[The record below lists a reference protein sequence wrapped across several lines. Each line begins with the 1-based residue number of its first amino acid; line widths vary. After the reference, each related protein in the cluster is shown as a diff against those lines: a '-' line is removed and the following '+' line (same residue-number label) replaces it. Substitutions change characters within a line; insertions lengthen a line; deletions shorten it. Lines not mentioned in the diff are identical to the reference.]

1 MDYLEQRVSAVLYYG
16 LKRPAEATALVERAK
31 TWWPGDEWQRRLEP
45 TRVSLQSMTDGLRDS
60 VDVFERLLADPKLG
74 TTARRQLE
82 PMHALA
88 LFFAGRGKE
97 AHAVA
102 HRARPSIPLR
112 DQSDMLALIAFEL
125 ISCHTGE
132 DWPGLDEY
140 MRQAMREAVR
150 AGDHEA
156 AGHAALTLGCTH
168 SMAGR
173 FDDATRRLAEAELH
187 FERQDAFS
195 TIVMVLSH
203 RFLASPA

>member
-1 MDYLEQRVSAVLYYG
+1 M
-16 LKRPAEATALVERAK
+16 
-31 TWWPGDEWQRRLEP
+31 
-45 TRVSLQSMTDGLRDS
+45 
-60 VDVFERLLADPKLG
+60 LADPKLG
-74 TTARRQLE
+74 TAARRQLE

-97 AHAVA
+97 AYAVVN
-102 HRARPSIPLR
+102 RTRPPIPLR

-132 DWPGLDEY
+132 HWPALDEY
-140 MRQAMREAVR
+140 MRRAMRDAVR

-156 AGHAALTLGCTH
+156 AGHAALTLGYTH
-168 SMAGR
+168 FMAGR

-203 RFLASPA
+203 RSSVASVTGDAMAAAAALQRLDDALADHDPLPTQLSTAMRARA